1 MTVATKKISR
11 DGYYQISVILE
22 DGFKFKVPARGY
34 NLKSLLEFEQSLD
47 SVKEHSFKEITKKDY
62 EKMTVGLEEK
72 QAYRKK
78 RL

>member
-47 SVKEHSFKEITKKDY
+47 SVKEHSFKEITKKEF

>member
-47 SVKEHSFKEITKKDY
+47 SVKEHSFKEITKKEF

-78 RL
+78 RV

>member
-11 DGYYQISVILE
+11 DGYYQISVLLE

-34 NLKSLLEFEQSLD
+34 NLKSLLEFEKSLD
-47 SVKEHSFKEITKKDY
+47 SVKEHSFKEITKKEF

>member
-1 MTVATKKISR
+1 MTVTTKKISR
-11 DGYYQISVILE
+11 DGYYQISVVLA

-34 NLKSLLEFEQSLD
+34 NLHSLLEFEKSLEMVED
-47 SVKEHSFKEITKKDY
+47 HSFKEITKKDY